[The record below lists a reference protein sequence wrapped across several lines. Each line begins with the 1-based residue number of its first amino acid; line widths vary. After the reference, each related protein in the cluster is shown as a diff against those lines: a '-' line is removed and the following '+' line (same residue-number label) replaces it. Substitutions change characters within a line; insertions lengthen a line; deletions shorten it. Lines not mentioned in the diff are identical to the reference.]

1 MKRFVLVIRFRL
13 AGFEVNLK
21 VKRV

>member
-1 MKRFVLVIRFRL
+1 MKRFILVIRFRL